1 MAGFVARG
9 LLAGALAGLAAGFF
23 YLVFGEPLIEAALA
37 FEPPG
42 GEEMFSRDV
51 QRLGLIAAT
60 VLFGFGLG
68 GLFAV
73 GFLLVAPRLR
83 TGTAWERSVRL
94 AGAAF
99 LAGWFVPFLKYP
111 ANPPAVGDPATAE
124 LRSNLYLLMVAVSIG
139 LAVLAYLAAR
149 WLEDRRLPAHLRLPG
164 VVAAWALAVGIVF
177 TLLPDNPDP
186 IEIPA
191 ALLWDVRLASAG
203 GQLVLWA
210 GIGLLFGVL
219 AQRHLE
225 RTGNAGLAALRR

>member
-1 MAGFVARG
+1 MAGFVLRG
-9 LLAGALAGLAAGFF
+9 LLAGALAGLAAGSF

-42 GEEMFSRDV
+42 GEEIFSRDV

-60 VLFGFGLG
+60 VLFGLGLG
-68 GLFAV
+68 GLFSIA
-73 GFLLVAPRLR
+73 FLLIAPRLR

-149 WLEDRRLPAHLRLPG
+149 WLEDRRVPAHLRLPA
-164 VVAAWALAVGIVF
+164 VAAAWTLAVGFVF
-177 TLLPDNPDP
+177 TLMPDNPDL

-210 GIGLLFGVL
+210 GIGVLFGVL
-219 AQRHLE
+219 AQRYLE
-225 RTGNAGLAALRR
+225 RTGNAELAALRR